1 MAGTGTGSGEGVV
14 LPAIGAKRAAS
25 GGRYGFDVSPS
36 GYKRRVNKDGLSML
50 EAIVEKQETE
60 KQVRMLENRLKRLG
74 YEDERANKKIQE
86 TQRKTEQM
94 LRVKER
100 RQNDLEHKLEMKKM
114 QLSHMMDNRHKFVEE
129 KDRRTSSIN
138 AALAEIRMR
147 NNVGAGR
154 LTHAADAAGD
164 PGEPQAQQRGSG
176 ELQGRRAR
184 AQDRHAHG
192 PAGQDPPQAAEL
204 PHEPVH
210 ARDLPARGLL
220 QAPELQQGPLQA
232 ERHLRKPALNL
243 QMKELEDKEAGMIE
257 KLKHTF
263 QAQQN
268 SFHHFETV
276 ANSGKRPAYSP
287 GATSPRGFFAPSQLN
302 NDDAMS
308 QRSQE
313 TARPEMG
320 DRLGRLLDGEKK
332 AKTEL
337 EEIEALLK
345 MGGVSLIAQKLGK
358 SSPRT
363 GATSPRPVQVKSKK
377 KETSVPAKKEPVKKP
392 AAVPKAAPKPEPVVA
407 APPKAEPAPPKP
419 AVVEESEAP
428 APAPPAKAEEPLS
441 PEEENKP
448 GDTELPAAQREALDE
463 E

>member
-1 MAGTGTGSGEGVV
+1 MQQEIQENRKRNNEAVASFKDAEHERKIAMRMAQQDKIRRKQQNFHMSQSMHETSLREDFS
-14 LPAIGAKRAAS
+14 KRQS
-25 GGRYGFDVSPS
+25 SNKDRSKQNVTFVSP
-36 GYKRRVNKDGLSML
+36 
-50 EAIVEKQETE
+50 
-60 KQVRMLENRLKRLG
+60 
-74 YEDERANKKIQE
+74 
-86 TQRKTEQM
+86 
-94 LRVKER
+94 
-100 RQNDLEHKLEMKKM
+100 
-114 QLSHMMDNRHKFVEE
+114 
-129 KDRRTSSIN
+129 
-138 AALAEIRMR
+138 AL
-147 NNVGAGR
+147 
-154 LTHAADAAGD
+154 H
-164 PGEPQAQQRGSG
+164 
-176 ELQGRRAR
+176 
-184 AQDRHAHG
+184 
-192 PAGQDPPQAAEL
+192 
-204 PHEPVH
+204 
-210 ARDLPARGLL
+210 
-220 QAPELQQGPLQA
+220 
-232 ERHLRKPALNL
+232 L

-263 QAQQN
+263 QVQQN

-377 KETSVPAKKEPVKKP
+377 KEASVPAKKEPVKKP